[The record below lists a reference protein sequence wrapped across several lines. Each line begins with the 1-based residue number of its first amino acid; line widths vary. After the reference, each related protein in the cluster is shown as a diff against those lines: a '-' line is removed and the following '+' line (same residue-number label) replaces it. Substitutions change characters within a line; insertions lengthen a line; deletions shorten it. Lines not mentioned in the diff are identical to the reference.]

1 MSHTALTQSAAADA
15 MNSTVDCRNVATT
28 SSSFSPLTTLRPQLR
43 IVGWMLPMVVATL
56 SGLTQ
61 RLTDSD
67 SWFLSWPGMMV
78 VLLALVSAS
87 TDSIWRKIPNWIIY
101 PACVSALM
109 IGALVTFGS
118 GPNRWIGSVGLGTSL
133 SGFAVCFICMLFPYR
148 ASGGGAGDVKLAAA
162 YGALLGWQM
171 GLSIIVW
178 SYLAAGLALILI
190 HLFSSQPWLLPSA
203 LVRWLGSS
211 WLPQLV
217 ESPDD
222 SQRQVLSRPIPLA
235 GAFAVGLVCVLLGGN
250 LFGN

>member
-1 MSHTALTQSAAADA
+1 MSHSALTTSAATDA
-15 MNSTVDCRNVATT
+15 MNATVDCRNLATT
-28 SSSFSPLTTLRPQLR
+28 SSSSPLTTLRPQLR
-43 IVGWMLPMVVATL
+43 VVGWMLPMVVATL

-61 RLTDSD
+61 HLTDSD

-78 VLLALVSAS
+78 VLLALVSGC
-87 TDSIWRKIPNWIIY
+87 TDWRWHKIPNWIVY

-133 SGFAVCFICMLFPYR
+133 TGFAVCFICMLFPYR

-171 GLSIIVW
+171 GLSVIVW
-178 SYLAAGLALILI
+178 AYIVSGIGLILI
-190 HLFSSQPWLLPSA
+190 HLASNQPWLLPSA
-203 LVRWLGSS
+203 LIAAPNDL
-211 WLPQLV
+211 
-217 ESPDD
+217 
-222 SQRQVLSRPIPLA
+222 QRRVLSHPIPLA
-235 GAFAVGLVCVLLGGN
+235 GAFSVGLVCVLLGGN